1 MKLKT
6 LLIVTTA
13 FPYGQGESFVA
24 AELEHIAAFFDNIE
38 LVPSFYTAATEPR
51 LVQHD
56 VNLDYAA
63 RRWGFLRTFH
73 VAFSL
78 LVALTKYSWLDDVR
92 RVLGQAHKYEN
103 FKELVRALYRAQLF
117 ESFLRRQLVQ
127 HGKRFD
133 LVYFYWMM
141 PEIMGALGFRKATG
155 LPLKIVSRAHGGDLY
170 EDRKS
175 GGYAGLRN
183 NIACGIDEIYC
194 ISDHGKTYLDGRYPS
209 MAKKFHTARLGVDDP
224 GRLNQQP
231 RGLHLSI
238 LTCSFVV
245 AGKRL
250 HLVVEAIEHLL
261 QHDPAL
267 KIRWTHVGDG
277 ELFDQLRALVAD
289 KLAGRAEV
297 VFQGYLAQQQIMAL
311 YRDEGFDVVVN
322 VSDCE
327 GIPVSLMEAS
337 AAGIPMV
344 ATDVGGNSEIVNAGN
359 GVLIAADA
367 DIATIASALLHF
379 TDRTAAAA
387 HRSAARSDWDQRF
400 NARRNYALF
409 GRQLARLAGGEPR

>member
-6 LLIVTTA
+6 LLLVTTA

-24 AELEHIAAFFDNIE
+24 AELEHIAEFFDNIE
-38 LVPSFYTAATEPR
+38 LVPSFYTAAIQPR
-51 LVQHD
+51 PVQQD

-73 VAFSL
+73 VAFSFI
-78 LVALTKYSWLDDVR
+78 VALKKYSWFGDVVR
-92 RVLGQAHKYEN
+92 ILRQGHKYDN

-117 ESFLRRQLVQ
+117 ESFLHRQFVQ
-127 HGKRFD
+127 HGKQFD

-155 LPLKIVSRAHGGDLY
+155 LPLKVVSRAHGGDLY
-170 EDRKS
+170 EDRRS

-183 NIACGIDEIYC
+183 DIASGIDEIYC
-194 ISDHGKTYLDGRYPS
+194 ISDHGKSYLAGRYPS
-209 MAKKFHTARLGVDDP
+209 MAEKFHTARLGVDDP

-231 RGLHLSI
+231 REQNLSI
-238 LTCSFVV
+238 LSCSFVV

-250 HLVVEAIEHLL
+250 HLVVEAIDHLL
-261 QHDPAL
+261 RHDPSL

-277 ELFDQLRALVAD
+277 ELYDQLRMLVAD
-289 KLAGRAEV
+289 RLTGRADV
-297 VFQGYLAQQQIMAL
+297 VFKGYLAQQQITAL

-367 DIATIASALLHF
+367 DIPTIAAALLHF
-379 TDRTAAAA
+379 ADRTVAAA
-387 HRSAARSDWDQRF
+387 HRSAARSDWDLRF
-400 NARRNYALF
+400 NARRNYQSF
-409 GRQLARLAGGEPR
+409 GRQLARLAGCEPR

>member
-1 MKLKT
+1 MKSKT

-24 AELEHIAAFFDNIE
+24 AELEHIAQFFDNIE
-38 LVPSFYTAATEPR
+38 LVPSFYTADTEPR
-51 LVQHD
+51 PVRQA

-63 RRWGFLRTFH
+63 RRWGVLRTFH
-73 VAFSL
+73 VASSL
-78 LVALTKYSWLDDVR
+78 IVALKKYSWLSDLR
-92 RVLGQAHKYEN
+92 RILGKSHKYEN
-103 FKELVRALYRAQLF
+103 FKELLRALYRAQLF
-117 ESFLRRQLVQ
+117 ESFLQRQLGE
-127 HGKRFD
+127 HGKRYD

-155 LPLKIVSRAHGGDLY
+155 LPLKVVSRAHGGDLY
-170 EDRKS
+170 EDLKS
-175 GGYAGLRN
+175 GRYAGLRN
-183 NIACGIDEIYC
+183 SIASGVDEIYC
-194 ISDHGKTYLDGRYPS
+194 ISDHGKSYLEEHFPS
-209 MAKKFHTARLGVDDP
+209 MSEKFHTARLGVDDP

-231 RGLHLSI
+231 RALHLSI
-238 LTCSFVV
+238 LTCSFVL

-250 HLVVEAIEHLL
+250 HLVVEAIDYML
-261 QHDPAL
+261 QHDASL

-277 ELFDQLRALVAD
+277 ELYDQLRALVSGR
-289 KLAGRAEV
+289 LAGRAEV
-297 VFQGYLAQQQIMAL
+297 VFKGYLEHQQIAAL

-337 AAGIPMV
+337 AVGIPMV

-367 DIATIASALLHF
+367 DIPTIAAALLRF
-379 TDRTAAAA
+379 ADRSAAAA
-387 HRSAARSDWDQRF
+387 FRSAARSDWDRRF
-400 NARRNYALF
+400 NARRNYAAF
-409 GRQLARLAGGEPR
+409 GRQLALLAGCEPR

>member
-1 MKLKT
+1 MSPKN

-13 FPYGQGESFVA
+13 FPYGKGESFVA
-24 AELEHIAAFFDNIE
+24 AELEHIAAYFGSVE
-38 LVPSFYTAATEPR
+38 VVPSYYTPGTQPR
-51 LVQHD
+51 AVKQD

-63 RRWGFLRTFH
+63 RRWGVLRTFH
-73 VAFSL
+73 VAFSFV
-78 LVALTKYSWLDDVR
+78 VALKNYSWRADLV
-92 RVLGQAHKYEN
+92 RVLRQDHKYDN
-103 FKELVRALYRAQLF
+103 CKELARALYRAQLF
-117 ESFLRRQLVQ
+117 ESFLRRQVAR
-127 HGKRFD
+127 HGKQFD

-155 LPLKIVSRAHGGDLY
+155 SPLKIVARAHGGDLY
-170 EDRKS
+170 EERKS

-183 NIACGIDEIYC
+183 DIAGGIDDIYC
-194 ISDHGKTYLDGRYPS
+194 ISDHGRAYLDGRYPAMS
-209 MAKKFHTARLGVDDP
+209 EKFHTARLGVEDP

-231 RGLHLSI
+231 REAHLSI
-238 LTCSFVV
+238 LSCSFVV

-250 HLVVEAIEHLL
+250 HLVVEAIEHML
-261 QHDPAL
+261 HNDPSL
-267 KIRWTHVGDG
+267 KIRWTHIGNG
-277 ELFDQLRALVAD
+277 ELYDELRALVAD
-289 KLAGRAEV
+289 KLGGRAEV
-297 VFQGYLAQQQIMAL
+297 VFKGYLAQQQITAL
-311 YRDEGFDVVVN
+311 YQDEGFDVVVN

-367 DIATIASALLHF
+367 DIPTIAAALLHF
-379 TDRTAAAA
+379 ADRTASAA
-387 HRSAARSDWDQRF
+387 HRRAARSDWDQRF

-409 GRQLARLAGGEPR
+409 GQQLAKLAGSD

>member
-1 MKLKT
+1 MKSKN

-24 AELEHIAAFFDNIE
+24 AELEHIAAYFGSVE
-38 LVPSFYTAATEPR
+38 VVPSFYTADAQPR
-51 LVQHD
+51 IVRQQ

-73 VAFSL
+73 VALSFA
-78 LVALTKYSWLDDVR
+78 VALKKYSWLGDVA
-92 RVLGQAHKYEN
+92 RVLGPDHKYEN
-103 FKELVRALYRAQLF
+103 FKELARALYRAQLF
-117 ESFLRRQLVQ
+117 ESFLRRQFVQ
-127 HGKRFD
+127 HDKKFD

-141 PEIMGALGFRKATG
+141 PEIMGALEFRKASG

-183 NIACGIDEIYC
+183 NIASGIDEIYC
-194 ISDHGKTYLDGRYPS
+194 ISDHGKSYLAGRYPS
-209 MAKKFHTARLGVDDP
+209 MSKKFHTARLGVDDP
-224 GRLNQQP
+224 GRLNRQP
-231 RGLHLSI
+231 RTGHLSI
-238 LTCSFVV
+238 LSCSFVV

-250 HLVVEAIEHLL
+250 HLVVEAIDYLL
-261 QHDPAL
+261 RNDPAL
-267 KIRWTHVGDG
+267 EIRWTHVGNG
-277 ELFDQLRALVAD
+277 ELYEQLRALVAD

-297 VFQGYLAQQQIMAL
+297 VFKGYLAQAQITAL
-311 YRDEGFDVVVN
+311 YRDEEFDVVVN

-359 GVLIAADA
+359 GILIAADA
-367 DIATIASALLHF
+367 DIPTIAWALLHF
-379 TDRTAAAA
+379 ADRSLAAA
-387 HRSAARSDWDQRF
+387 HRRAARSDWDQRF

-409 GRQLARLAGGEPR
+409 GQELVRVAER